1 MLEPDNAL
9 LQAMAQM
16 PFRRG
21 VRLHS
26 IIGTGGTRLL
36 GEPGDGI
43 VPAFSARLMGVCSE
57 LLVPAR
63 HTELHHDPATMAELQ
78 RILREHAGQS
88 PL

>member
-1 MLEPDNAL
+1 
-9 LQAMAQM
+9 
-16 PFRRG
+16 

-26 IIGTGGTRLL
+26 IIGTGGTRLI

-43 VPAFSARLMGVCSE
+43 VPVSSARQAGACSE

-78 RILREHAGQS
+78 RILRQHAAQS